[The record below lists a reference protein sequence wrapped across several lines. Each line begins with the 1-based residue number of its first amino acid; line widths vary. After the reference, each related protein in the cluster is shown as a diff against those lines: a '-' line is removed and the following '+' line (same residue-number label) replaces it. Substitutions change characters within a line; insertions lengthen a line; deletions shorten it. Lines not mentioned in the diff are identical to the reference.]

1 MEIYKYN
8 ELKNGDILLEK
19 VILDIKKY
27 QIIDEKN
34 GNKIFRKI
42 KKIKSIEELENYNF
56 AYSKII
62 SVFLNNEVIE
72 INKYK
77 KLLEKIYYTIG
88 DGCKIIKNTT
98 IAIKTIKKTIEGYTF
113 LKELGIS
120 VQGIDS
126 NKCIK

>member
-1 MEIYKYN
+1 MKKTVIKY
-8 ELKNGDILLEK
+8 L
-19 VILDIKKY
+19 
-27 QIIDEKN
+27 
-34 GNKIFRKI
+34 
-42 KKIKSIEELENYNF
+42 EELENYNF

-72 INKYK
+72 INKYNK
-77 KLLEKIYYTIG
+77 FFLIIFYTIG

-126 NKCIK
+126 NKCINEIVNQCISNNINLTIQIYLATNDIIYIDI

>member
-42 KKIKSIEELENYNF
+42 KKIKSI

-72 INKYK
+72 INKYNK
-77 KLLEKIYYTIG
+77 FFLIIFYTIG
-88 DGCKIIKNTT
+88 DGCKIIKN
-98 IAIKTIKKTIEGYTF
+98 TIEGYTF

-120 VQGIDS
+120 VQDSDS